1 MLNPD
6 TLPDLQRALAEAKLD
21 GWLLFDFQGLNP
33 IAAGVLA
40 LDGMVTR
47 RVFAF
52 IPREGVPVAVTH
64 DIEQGPWHR
73 WPQEWKRVRYGSW
86 TVLEQTLLSLVSGK
100 KVAMEYSPGDAV
112 PYLDRV
118 PGGVLEM
125 VRAAGAEI
133 VSSGALV
140 SRFYAMWTGEQL
152 ASHKRAAKIVAQT
165 ARAAFEEAGR
175 RSRTDKPITEYEL
188 QQWIAKRFKDAGLEF
203 EHDPI
208 VGANE
213 NSANPHYSP
222 SAEHP
227 RAIRRGDLLL
237 IDLWAKEHEGI
248 YADQTWMGSLGEPT
262 PRMLEVWTAVRDAR
276 DAAIALLRER
286 IPTGAAVR
294 GAEVD
299 DAARN
304 VLTER
309 GFGAQFTHR
318 TGHSI
323 DSRQLHGSGPHI
335 DNFESREVRELIP
348 GLGFSIE
355 PGAYLSGEIGVRA
368 EVNAFVAPGEV
379 IITPEDY
386 QHDLIVV

>member
-1 MLNPD
+1 MLTPE

-21 GWLLFDFQGLNP
+21 GWLLFDFQGANP
-33 IAAGVLA
+33 IAAGALA

-64 DIEQGPWHR
+64 EIEQGPWRR
-73 WPQEWKRVRYGSW
+73 WPKQWKRVRYGSW
-86 TVLEQTLLSLVSGK
+86 KVLEQTLLSLVNGK
-100 KVAMEYSPGDAV
+100 RVAMEYSPGDAV

-125 VRAAGAEI
+125 VRAAGAEV

-140 SRFYAMWTGEQL
+140 SRFYALWTDAQL
-152 ASHKRAAKIVAQT
+152 ASHKRAAKIVAAT
-165 ARAAFEEAGR
+165 ARAAFEEAGK
-175 RSRTDKPITEYEL
+175 RSRTDKPITEFEL
-188 QQWIAKRFKDAGLEF
+188 QQWIVKRFGSAGLEF
-203 EHDPI
+203 EHEPI
-208 VGANE
+208 VAVNE
-213 NSANPHYSP
+213 NAANAHYSP
-222 SAEHP
+222 SADEP
-227 RAIRRGDLLL
+227 RPIRRGDLLL
-237 IDLWAKEHEGI
+237 IDLWAREPDGI
-248 YADQTWMGSLGEPT
+248 YADQTWMGSIGEPT

-276 DAAIALLRER
+276 DAAIALLRQR
-286 IPTGAAVR
+286 IPSGDAVR

-304 VLTER
+304 VLVAR

-323 DSRQLHGSGPHI
+323 DSRQLHGAGPHI

-355 PGAYLSGEIGVRA
+355 PGAYLSGELGVRA
-368 EVNAFVAPGEV
+368 EVNAFIAPGEV

>member
-1 MLNPD
+1 MLTPE
-6 TLPDLQRALAEAKLD
+6 TLPALQRALADAKLD
-21 GWLLFDFQGLNP
+21 GWLLYDVQGANP
-33 IAAGVLA
+33 IAAGALA

-47 RVFAF
+47 RVFGWM
-52 IPREGVPVAVTH
+52 PRDGVPVAVTH

-73 WPQEWKRVRYGSW
+73 WPKEWKRVRYGSW
-86 TVLEQTLLSLVSGK
+86 KVREATLLSLVNGK
-100 KVAMEYSPGDAV
+100 RIAMEYSPGDAV

-125 VRAAGAEI
+125 VRAAGANI

-140 SRFYAMWTGEQL
+140 SQFYALWTDAQL
-152 ASHKRAAKIVAQT
+152 ASHKRAAKIVAAT
-165 ARAAFEEAGR
+165 ARAAFEEAGK
-175 RSRTDKPITEYEL
+175 RSRTSTPITEYEL
-188 QQWIAKRFKDAGLEF
+188 QQWIAARFKAANLEF
-203 EHDPI
+203 EHEPI
-208 VGANE
+208 VGVNE
-213 NSANPHYSP
+213 NAANAHYSP
-222 SAEHP
+222 SLADP
-227 RAIRRGDLLL
+227 REIRRGDLLL
-237 IDLWAKEHEGI
+237 IDLWAREHDGI

-276 DAAIALLRER
+276 DASIALLRER
-286 IPTGAAVR
+286 IPKGAAVR

-304 VLTER
+304 VLTAR
-309 GFGAQFTHR
+309 GFGAHFTHR

-323 DSRQLHGSGPHI
+323 DSRQLHGAGPHI

-368 EVNAFVAPGEV
+368 EVNAFIAPGEV

>member
-1 MLNPD
+1 MLTPE
-6 TLPDLQRALAEAKLD
+6 TLPELQRALAAANID
-21 GWLLFDFQGLNP
+21 GWLLFDFQGVNP
-33 IAAGVLA
+33 IASGALA
-40 LDGMVTR
+40 LEGFVTR
-47 RVFAF
+47 RVFAW

-73 WPQEWKRVRYGSW
+73 WPKQWKRERYSSW
-86 TVLEQTLLSLVSGK
+86 KVLERTLASIVKGK
-100 KVAMEYSPGDAV
+100 RVAMEYSPGDAV

-133 VSSGALV
+133 VSSGTLV
-140 SRFYAMWTGEQL
+140 SRFYAMWTDVQL
-152 ASHKRAAKIVAQT
+152 ASHKRAARVVAGT
-165 ARAAFEEAGR
+165 ARAAFEEAGK
-175 RSRTDKPITEYEL
+175 RSRANDPITEYEL
-188 QQWIAKRFKDAGLEF
+188 QQWIVKRFGDAGLEF
-203 EHDPI
+203 EHEPI
-208 VGANE
+208 VAVNE
-213 NSANPHYSP
+213 HAANPHYEP
-222 SAEHP
+222 SKDNP
-227 RAIRRGDLLL
+227 RSIRRGDLLL
-237 IDLWAKEHEGI
+237 IDLWAREHEGI
-248 YADQTWMGSLGEPT
+248 YADQTWMGSIGEPT
-262 PRMLEVWTAVRDAR
+262 PRMVEVWTAVRDAR
-276 DAAIALLRER
+276 DAAIALLREK
-286 IPTGAAVR
+286 IPTGATVR

-304 VLTER
+304 VLTAR
-309 GFGAQFTHR
+309 GFGEQFVHR

-355 PGAYLSGEIGVRA
+355 PGAYLSGELGVRA
-368 EVNAFVAPGEV
+368 EVNAFIAPGEV

>member
-1 MLNPD
+1 MLTPE
-6 TLPDLQRALAEAKLD
+6 TLPDLQRALAEANLD
-21 GWLLFDFQGLNP
+21 GWLLFDFQGTNP
-33 IAAGVLA
+33 IAAGALA

-47 RVFAF
+47 RVFGF
-52 IPREGVPVAVTH
+52 VPREGVPVAITH
-64 DIEQGPWHR
+64 DIEQGPWSR
-73 WPQEWKRVRYGSW
+73 WPKQWKRTRYGSW
-86 TVLEQTLLSLVSGK
+86 KVLEQTLHSLVNGK
-100 KVAMEYSPGDAV
+100 RVAMEYSPGDAV

-133 VSSGALV
+133 VSSGTLV
-140 SRFYAMWTGEQL
+140 SRFYALWTDVQL
-152 ASHKRAAKIVAQT
+152 ASHKRAARFVAST
-165 ARAAFEEAGR
+165 ARAAFDEAGK
-175 RSRTDKPITEYEL
+175 RSRTDKPITEHEL
-188 QQWIAKRFKDAGLEF
+188 QHWIAKRFSDEGLEF
-203 EHDPI
+203 DHEPI
-208 VGANE
+208 VAVNE
-213 NSANPHYSP
+213 NAANPHYSP
-222 SAEHP
+222 SADNP
-227 RAIRRGDLLL
+227 RPIRRGDLLL
-237 IDLWAKEHEGI
+237 IDLWAREHEGI
-248 YADQTWMGSLGEPT
+248 YADQTWMGSIGEPT

-276 DAAIALLRER
+276 DAAIALLREK
-286 IPTGAAVR
+286 IPTGVAVR

-304 VLTER
+304 VLTAR
-309 GFGAQFTHR
+309 GFGEQFVHR

-355 PGAYLSGEIGVRA
+355 PGAYLSGELGVRA
-368 EVNAFVAPGEV
+368 EVNAFIAPGEV